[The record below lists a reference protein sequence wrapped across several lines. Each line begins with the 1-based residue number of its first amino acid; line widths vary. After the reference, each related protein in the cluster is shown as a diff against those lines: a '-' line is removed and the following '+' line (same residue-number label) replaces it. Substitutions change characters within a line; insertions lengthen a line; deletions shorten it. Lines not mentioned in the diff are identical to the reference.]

1 MMSALPVDDPFTT
14 PDTRRSG
21 GLLSFGSRLD
31 PSTRL
36 DSSPNG
42 LSLMT
47 PPSPTQLKRALIARL
62 EDVQKRLQEAG
73 QLGESLVRQ
82 QKELQEKIKEVEAEA
97 AKGGEISPELRQK
110 LTALEKEYNEVH
122 KESTR
127 ALLSSKIHGS
137 LDSPHKHSSH
147 GTSLQSLGSNSPTKL
162 AVPSRRQRNQPGR
175 SNDIEFATEIAQSLI
190 MEVRRLQAMLQ
201 EREETIKTLND
212 EKTNLEISAAY
223 LDSRI
228 KKLEESENKYREENW
243 QLELLSQE
251 KDNTIGQQTDT
262 VTKLQSQIVILEQ
275 EKSYYVREID
285 ELRQT
290 QAKVNEDNEAVIRHH
305 EGELL
310 GLRRLL
316 AAVESDR
323 DISKRTID
331 ELKQELE
338 EANKTSLR
346 LRHINEELQA
356 NQQNSHD
363 PFQESRG
370 EEKTPEGSPPVSPAK
385 PTPRHGP
392 LEAETLRSSLQHAH
406 RLITKLK
413 NDLTRERTEKTEVK
427 RLLGEAKDKLDE
439 KRKDGS
445 APPSARKSRRDTFSE
460 IKYKKPAK
468 PNLLG
473 ANRKPKSEITLL
485 DQDPDNADWEDEL
498 QPESPS
504 SMSSSSMFPAAP
516 RTPLVRSFTSESY
529 EAGFETAQEQEDSA
543 FETVND
549 KNYMGEPTTPS
560 QGYPISAD
568 ELTETEGTSSTTGKQ
583 SFYSGI
589 ESFGRGSITP
599 LSTNKNRD
607 RGSIISIGSEG
618 DDEQPFKL
626 GGYRTLDPDAF
637 QPREEFSPA
646 AASQRLR
653 LRIRSGGKG
662 RLGNRI
668 PSDGSMF
675 GLKGRYAADS
685 IESSP
690 MQSIP
695 PTASQ
700 SPLSSM
706 RPRGSISSVEM
717 SRAGKSLFAE
727 LGGSFMEHD
736 GDETEQD
743 TPLRSGFGSPL
754 RRMVDASCNTEVPYP
769 ETEQIV
775 MIPATPC
782 SKPSMIESW
791 TQSSPRHR
799 PTMSESWT
807 QSTPA
812 RRVTFAEF
820 GTQATPPRKAV
831 VSESATQSTPKLRA
845 ALFDS
850 ATQFTPISYA
860 ESSVQPDTVPK
871 PVMVPIGDQSEEPLK
886 TLQVST
892 GIKFEGLPNLMKS
905 TPSNP
910 TFRQAIMVDTP
921 SSPIEDEASVHSY
934 SSTGVQPDNIQL
946 DTNSVGIQHDELV
959 KAVATISTGVQSEEV
974 ARPAMV
980 SLGMQSEG
988 EGKPETSEIG
998 IQSEVERKPEVSET
1012 GTQAD
1017 EVLQKVIEL
1026 ISTGTQFDPELET
1039 DDVIVIE
1046 PEAVKPEMAD
1056 MGTQFYPEL
1065 DADLETDLVMVPL
1078 PDMLEE
1084 KVLKV
1089 DSSTQCDPVE
1099 VILPLVT
1106 AASSQTEPE
1115 SRPSNPQLSISLVEI
1130 AKQEPIEVQE
1140 PITFSNIVSQ
1150 DTTPIEPDVNP
1161 IFPPRA
1167 LPPIPMVFSS
1177 TESVISSEEETPE
1190 GTPRKVSESIESS
1203 RERPIT
1209 PTPQHGERPSFLRSI
1224 SRKGKGEDDGSEGV
1238 VQGKAKE
1245 VNRGPI
1251 MVDQGV
1257 QTAITYESTDRILK
1271 PVLVG
1276 QPLTTSPSYIPAH
1289 NSPTLHPP
1297 RTSSMQ
1303 SSMPHDIGK
1312 GKGVM
1317 RMVESSP
1324 VPIKRPGSS
1333 NSNRSFTTLYPPLP
1347 EDHRQAIAAAQQ
1359 KSTGVAESYTLM
1371 GPPIFP
1377 ASATKSTTNFRP
1389 RTPVNGVVAHLHD
1402 ESPASRGGSTPR
1414 PRNSQTTMRSEFVS
1428 PSSHRSSMSSFASE
1442 LDEKFRINDEN
1453 ISQQQL
1459 QNDPRIIQAIT
1470 QTMIGEYLWKYTR
1483 TATKSGLST
1492 NRHRRFFWVHPY
1504 TRTLYWSEQD
1514 PSTAGKQE
1522 LRAKSVSIESV
1533 RVITDDNPMP
1543 PGLHRKSLIV
1553 VTPGRDIQFTAPTG
1567 QRHETWYMALSYLLT
1582 RKMEEEGGDEVEETQ
1597 DSADHLGTPE
1607 RYTGPRAASS
1617 LSSYNHR
1624 ANRQTSPLR
1633 NASSLSHR
1641 RPPPTTNPNPGSMS
1655 RLTRVFKTGSYTS
1668 KSSRHTSIST
1678 AHALSMYEVNEANDS
1693 MENVRLD
1700 QERRDRDTDQM
1711 ENVRACCDGKHDVGT
1726 LSRSK
1731 GLKSLRNRRSLHGH
1745 HHHTHVH
1752 TQQAPQP
1759 QFARTYHSDNLSHH
1773 DEVD

>member
-1 MMSALPVDDPFTT
+1 MSALPVDDPFTT

-21 GLLSFGSRLD
+21 SLFASGSRLD
-31 PSTRL
+31 PSPRL

-47 PPSPTQLKRALIARL
+47 PPSPTQLKRTLIARL
-62 EDVQKRLQEAG
+62 EDVQKRLQAAG

-82 QKELQEKIKEVEAEA
+82 QRELQEKIKEVEAEA
-97 AKGGEISPELRQK
+97 AKGGEISPELREK

-190 MEVRRLQAMLQ
+190 MEVRKLQAMLQ
-201 EREETIKTLND
+201 EREETIKSLNE
-212 EKTNLEISAAY
+212 EKANLEASVEY

-228 KKLEESENKYREENW
+228 RKLEESENKYREENW
-243 QLELLSQE
+243 QLELVSQE
-251 KDNTIGQQTDT
+251 KDATISQQTDN
-262 VTKLQSQIVILEQ
+262 VTKLQSQIVVLEQ

-290 QAKVNEDNEAVIRHH
+290 QAKVNEDNETVIRHH
-305 EGELL
+305 EGELS

-316 AAVESDR
+316 AAVEVDR

-338 EANKTSLR
+338 EASKASLR

-363 PFQESRG
+363 PFQESLD

-413 NDLTRERTEKTEVK
+413 NDLTREKTEKTEVK

-439 KRKDGS
+439 KKKDGS
-445 APPSARKSRRDTFSE
+445 VPPSARKSRKDTFSE

-473 ANRKPKSEITLL
+473 ASRKPKSEITLL
-485 DQDPDNADWEDEL
+485 DQELDNADWEDEL
-498 QPESPS
+498 QLESPS
-504 SMSSSSMFPAAP
+504 PMSPGAP
-516 RTPLVRSFTSESY
+516 RTPLVRSYSESY
-529 EAGFETAQEQEDSA
+529 ESGFETAQEQGDSA
-543 FETVND
+543 FETATE
-549 KNYMGEPTTPS
+549 KNYTTEPATPS
-560 QGYPISAD
+560 QDYPTSAD
-568 ELTETEGTSSTTGKQ
+568 ELTETEDTSGMAGKR
-583 SFYSGI
+583 SFYSGMG
-589 ESFGRGSITP
+589 SFGKGLITP
-599 LSTNKNRD
+599 LSMNKNRD
-607 RGSIISIGSEG
+607 RGSIISIGSED
-618 DDEQPFKL
+618 DDERPFRL

-646 AASQRLR
+646 TASQRLR

-662 RLGNRI
+662 RLVNRI

-675 GLKGRYAADS
+675 GLKGKYVADS

-700 SPLSSM
+700 SPVSSM
-706 RPRGSISSVEM
+706 RPRGSIGSVDM

-754 RRMVDASCNTEVPYP
+754 RRMVDAGCNTEVPYP
-769 ETEQIV
+769 GTEQTV
-775 MIPATPC
+775 MIQATPP
-782 SKPSMIESW
+782 SKPSMAESW
-791 TQSSPRHR
+791 TQSTPKHR

-807 QSTPA
+807 QSTPV

-820 GTQATPPRKAV
+820 GTQATPPRK
-831 VSESATQSTPKLRA
+831 SESATQYTPKVTA

-860 ESSVQPDTVPK
+860 ESSVQSDIVPK
-871 PVMVPIGDQSEEPLK
+871 PVMVPIGVQSDEPLK

-892 GIKFEGLPNLMKS
+892 GIQFEGLPNLRKS
-905 TPSNP
+905 TPFSP
-910 TFRQAIMVDTP
+910 ISRQAIMVDTP
-921 SSPIEDEASVHSY
+921 SPIKDEASVLSY
-934 SSTGVQPDNIQL
+934 SSTGVQPDDIQP
-946 DTNSVGIQHDELV
+946 DTSSVGIQHDELV
-959 KAVATISTGVQSEEV
+959 KAVATNSTGVQSEET
-974 ARPAMV
+974 ARPVMV
-980 SLGMQSEG
+980 SLGMQSER

-998 IQSEVERKPEVSET
+998 IQSEVDHKPEVFEI

-1017 EVLQKVIEL
+1017 EVPQKVTEL
-1026 ISTGTQFDPELET
+1026 ISTGTQFDPELEKHET
-1039 DDVIVIE
+1039 DEMIVIE
-1046 PEAVKPEMAD
+1046 PKTVKPEMAD
-1056 MGTQFYPEL
+1056 MGTQYHPEL
-1065 DADLETDLVMVPL
+1065 DAEIETDLVMVPL
-1078 PDMLEE
+1078 PDMLEGN
-1084 KVLKV
+1084 VLKV
-1089 DSSTQCDPVE
+1089 DSFTQCDPVG

-1115 SRPSNPQLSISLVEI
+1115 SQPANPPLSFSLVEI
-1130 AKQEPIEVQE
+1130 AKQEPIEVKE
-1140 PITFSNIVSQ
+1140 SITFSNIVSQ
-1150 DTTPIEPDVNP
+1150 DTAPTGPDINLTS
-1161 IFPPRA
+1161 PPRA
-1167 LPPIPMVFSS
+1167 LPPIPMVFPS
-1177 TESVISSEEETPE
+1177 TESGISSEEETPE

-1209 PTPQHGERPSFLRSI
+1209 PTPQHGEKPPFFGSIFRRSEV
-1224 SRKGKGEDDGSEGV
+1224 EDAESEGV
-1238 VQGKAKE
+1238 VQDKGKE
-1245 VNRGPI
+1245 VNRRPA

-1276 QPLTTSPSYIPAH
+1276 KSLTTSPSYIPAH
-1289 NSPTLHPP
+1289 NSSTLHPP

-1303 SSMPHDIGK
+1303 SSVPHDIGK
-1312 GKGVM
+1312 GKGTM

-1333 NSNRSFTTLYPPLP
+1333 NSSRSFTTPYPPLAD
-1347 EDHRQAIAAAQQ
+1347 DHRQAITAAQQ
-1359 KSTGVAESYTLM
+1359 KSTGIVEFSTLR
-1371 GPPIFP
+1371 GPPLLP
-1377 ASATKSTTNFRP
+1377 ASASKSNFRP
-1389 RTPVNGVVAHLHD
+1389 RTPVNNGIVAHLPE
-1402 ESPASRGGSTPR
+1402 ESPASRGDSTPR
-1414 PRNSQTTMRSEFVS
+1414 PRHSQTTMRSEFVS

-1483 TATKSGLST
+1483 RATKSGLST

-1514 PSTAGKQE
+1514 PCTAGKQE

-1582 RKMEEEGGDEVEETQ
+1582 RKMEEEGGEEVEETQ
-1597 DSADHLGTPE
+1597 DPAHQLDTPE

-1668 KSSRHTSIST
+1668 KSSRHPSIST
-1678 AHALSMYEVNEANDS
+1678 AQALSMYEANEANDS

-1700 QERRDRDTDQM
+1700 QERRERDADQM

-1731 GLKSLRNRRSLHGH
+1731 GLKSLRSRRSPHDH
-1745 HHHTHVH
+1745 HHHTHAH

>member
-1 MMSALPVDDPFTT
+1 
-14 PDTRRSG
+14 
-21 GLLSFGSRLD
+21 
-31 PSTRL
+31 
-36 DSSPNG
+36 
-42 LSLMT
+42 
-47 PPSPTQLKRALIARL
+47 
-62 EDVQKRLQEAG
+62 
-73 QLGESLVRQ
+73 
-82 QKELQEKIKEVEAEA
+82 
-97 AKGGEISPELRQK
+97 
-110 LTALEKEYNEVH
+110 
-122 KESTR
+122 
-127 ALLSSKIHGS
+127 
-137 LDSPHKHSSH
+137 
-147 GTSLQSLGSNSPTKL
+147 
-162 AVPSRRQRNQPGR
+162 
-175 SNDIEFATEIAQSLI
+175 
-190 MEVRRLQAMLQ
+190 MEVRKLQAMLQ
-201 EREETIKTLND
+201 EREETIKALNE
-212 EKTNLEISAAY
+212 EKMNLEISAAY

-243 QLELLSQE
+243 QLELVSQE
-251 KDNTIGQQTDT
+251 KEAIINQQTDT
-262 VTKLQSQIVILEQ
+262 VTKLQSHIMALEE

-305 EGELL
+305 EGELS

-316 AAVESDR
+316 AVVETDR

-338 EANKTSLR
+338 EANKASLR

-363 PFQESRG
+363 PFQESRDG
-370 EEKTPEGSPPVSPAK
+370 EKTPEGSPPVSPAK

-406 RLITKLK
+406 RLIAKLK
-413 NDLTRERTEKTEVK
+413 NDLTRERAEKT

-445 APPSARKSRRDTFSE
+445 APPSARKSRKDTFNE

-485 DQDPDNADWEDEL
+485 DQDLDNADWEDEL
-498 QPESPS
+498 QPESPRT
-504 SMSSSSMFPAAP
+504 MSPSPAAP
-516 RTPLVRSFTSESY
+516 RTPLVRSFTNESY
-529 EAGFETAQEQEDSA
+529 ESGFETAQEQEDSA
-543 FETVND
+543 ETANGKD
-549 KNYMGEPTTPS
+549 YMTEPATPS
-560 QGYPISAD
+560 QDYPTSAD
-568 ELTETEGTSSTTGKQ
+568 ELTETEGTSRKQ
-583 SFYSGI
+583 SFYSGMGSI
-589 ESFGRGSITP
+589 GKGSITP
-599 LSTNKNRD
+599 LSMNKNRD
-607 RGSIISIGSEG
+607 RGSIISIGSED
-618 DDEQPFKL
+618 DDERPFRL

-690 MQSIP
+690 FQSIP

-700 SPLSSM
+700 SPVSSM

-717 SRAGKSLFAE
+717 SRTGKSLFAE

-769 ETEQIV
+769 GTEQIV
-775 MIPATPC
+775 MIPATPP
-782 SKPSMIESW
+782 SKPPVTESW
-791 TQSSPRHR
+791 TQSTPRHR

-860 ESSVQPDTVPK
+860 ESSVQSDIVPK
-871 PVMVPIGDQSEEPLK
+871 PVMVPIGVQSDEPLK

-892 GIKFEGLPNLMKS
+892 GIQFEGLPNLRK
-905 TPSNP
+905 
-910 TFRQAIMVDTP
+910 
-921 SSPIEDEASVHSY
+921 
-934 SSTGVQPDNIQL
+934 STGVQLEDIQS
-946 DTNSVGIQHDELV
+946 DTSSVGIQHELV
-959 KAVATISTGVQSEEV
+959 KAVTTISTGVQSEEIAGPV
-974 ARPAMV
+974 MV
-980 SLGMQSEG
+980 SLGMQSER

-998 IQSEVERKPEVSET
+998 IQSEVDRKPEVFAI
-1012 GTQAD
+1012 GTQSD
-1017 EVLQKVIEL
+1017 EVPHKVTEL
-1026 ISTGTQFDPELET
+1026 ISTGTQFDPELEKDET

-1046 PEAVKPEMAD
+1046 PETVKPEMAD
-1056 MGTQFYPEL
+1056 MGTQYHPEL
-1065 DADLETDLVMVPL
+1065 DAELETDLVMVPL

-1106 AASSQTEPE
+1106 AASSQTEVE
-1115 SRPSNPQLSISLVEI
+1115 SRYSNPQLSISLVEI
-1130 AKQEPIEVQE
+1130 AKQEPIEIQE
-1140 PITFSNIVSQ
+1140 PITFSSIVSQ
-1150 DTTPIEPDVNP
+1150 DTAPIEPDVNLTS
-1161 IFPPRA
+1161 PPRA
-1167 LPPIPMVFSS
+1167 LPPIPMVFPS
-1177 TESVISSEEETPE
+1177 TESSEEETPE
-1190 GTPRKVSESIESS
+1190 GTPRKVSESIESL

-1209 PTPQHGERPSFLRSI
+1209 PTPQYGERPPFFGSI
-1224 SRKGKGEDDGSEGV
+1224 SRRVKGEDTGSEGI
-1238 VQGKAKE
+1238 VQDKGKE
-1245 VNRGPI
+1245 VNRRPA

-1276 QPLTTSPSYIPAH
+1276 QSLTTSPSYIPAH

-1312 GKGVM
+1312 GKGAM
-1317 RMVESSP
+1317 RMVESPP

-1333 NSNRSFTTLYPPLP
+1333 NSSRSFTTLYPPLP
-1347 EDHRQAIAAAQQ
+1347 EDHRQAIAAAQH
-1359 KSTGVAESYTLM
+1359 KSTGIAESSTLM
-1371 GPPIFP
+1371 GPPLLP
-1377 ASATKSTTNFRP
+1377 ASAAKSAAGYRP
-1389 RTPVNGVVAHLHD
+1389 RTPVNNAHLPE
-1402 ESPASRGGSTPR
+1402 ESSASRGGSTPR
-1414 PRNSQTTMRSEFVS
+1414 PRHSQTTMRSEFLS

-1522 LRAKSVSIESV
+1522 LRAKSGVY
-1533 RVITDDNPMP
+1533 R
-1543 PGLHRKSLIV
+1543 L
-1553 VTPGRDIQFTAPTG
+1553 
-1567 QRHETWYMALSYLLT
+1567 Y
-1582 RKMEEEGGDEVEETQ
+1582 
-1597 DSADHLGTPE
+1597 
-1607 RYTGPRAASS
+1607 SS
-1617 LSSYNHR
+1617 
-1624 ANRQTSPLR
+1624 
-1633 NASSLSHR
+1633 
-1641 RPPPTTNPNPGSMS
+1641 M
-1655 RLTRVFKTGSYTS
+1655 
-1668 KSSRHTSIST
+1668 
-1678 AHALSMYEVNEANDS
+1678 
-1693 MENVRLD
+1693 
-1700 QERRDRDTDQM
+1700 
-1711 ENVRACCDGKHDVGT
+1711 DG
-1726 LSRSK
+1726 
-1731 GLKSLRNRRSLHGH
+1731 
-1745 HHHTHVH
+1745 
-1752 TQQAPQP
+1752 
-1759 QFARTYHSDNLSHH
+1759 
-1773 DEVD
+1773 